1 MDLWH
6 EDTTNQPNPGALTD
20 GLPRH
25 SITRR
30 NRLGKNSNIAP
41 ILSNTDV
48 EIAKEFFEAK
58 KSPNNQKPQ

>member
-1 MDLWH
+1 MNLRR
-6 EDTTNQPNPGALTD
+6 EDTTKQPNPGALTD

-25 SITRR
+25 SVTRR
-30 NRLGKNSNIAP
+30 NRLRQNPDIAP

-58 KSPNNQKPQ
+58 NRPHDRKPQ